1 MKPVLFYVDI
11 FIFIFRVLMAE
22 EAQRVY
28 RYSTVE
34 IIIKIIIIKQ
44 PQKLYQMTWFACAF
58 RVPEGLQENEDY
70 KDSLGPQV
78 HR

>member
-1 MKPVLFYVDI
+1 MKPIFFYVD
-11 FIFIFRVLMAE
+11 IFIFRVLMAE

-44 PQKLYQMTWFACAF
+44 LQKLYQMTWFACAF
-58 RVPEGLQENEDY
+58 RVPEGLQENKDC
-70 KDSLGPQV
+70 KDSLVAQV
-78 HR
+78 HG